1 MMKKM
6 SDRRVFIQNLSK
18 GIFSTVLTFTM
29 FKPGLASG
37 LIQQDEPPKN
47 QLPRI
52 NAAYKMNVFTD
63 GKVELYTHKSA
74 GDKLTLTFDGL
85 EADVLLKLSKKND
98 PKLCVEELGPKY
110 NLGEVYYLAEV
121 NSILKSMEDRGIIY
135 SGDLMLVKIVEAKNE

>member
-18 GIFSTVLTFTM
+18 GIFSTVLTFTL
-29 FKPGLASG
+29 FRPGLASG

-74 GDKLTLTFDGL
+74 GDKVTLTFQGL
-85 EADVLLKLSKKND
+85 DAEILLKLSKKND
-98 PKLCVEELGPKY
+98 PKLCFDELGAKY
-110 NLGEVYYLAEV
+110 NMGEDNYLAEV
-121 NSILKSMEDRGIIY
+121 NSKMKSMEDKGIIY